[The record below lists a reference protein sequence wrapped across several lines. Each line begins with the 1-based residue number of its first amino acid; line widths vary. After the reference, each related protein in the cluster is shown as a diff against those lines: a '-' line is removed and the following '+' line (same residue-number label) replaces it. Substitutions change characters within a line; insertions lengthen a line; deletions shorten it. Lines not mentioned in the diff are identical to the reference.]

1 MASELAWLLRAG
13 APVRAVRLTVR
24 ELIVGR
30 IERGPLDAH
39 EITDAVEAAVRAA
52 CRLVRE
58 IGAPDELLETVCRAA
73 VEAVRGHG
81 GESARWLVDATDA
94 MDTVLDE
101 LARERAEASLSWLAR
116 RRQQW

>member
-1 MASELAWLLRAG
+1 
-13 APVRAVRLTVR
+13 
-24 ELIVGR
+24 
-30 IERGPLDAH
+30 
-39 EITDAVEAAVRAA
+39 
-52 CRLVRE
+52 
-58 IGAPDELLETVCRAA
+58 VCRAA